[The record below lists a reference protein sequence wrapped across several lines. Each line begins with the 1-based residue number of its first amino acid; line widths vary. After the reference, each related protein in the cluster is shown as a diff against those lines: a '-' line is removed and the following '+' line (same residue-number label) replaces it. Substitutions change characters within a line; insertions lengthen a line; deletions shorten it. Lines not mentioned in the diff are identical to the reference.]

1 MARIIIDSSILISI
15 INEADLH
22 HKAVIEKVG
31 VLGNVYWIS
40 AITFT
45 ETMVHALR
53 ESEAEG
59 RRLKDRIDDAID
71 FCVEVD
77 EFIAIEAANIR
88 AQTRLSTPDAIIS
101 ATARVKHSQLWTLDQ
116 RLAKAHKGAV
126 LIS

>member
-15 INEADLH
+15 TNEADVH

-31 VLGNVYWIS
+31 VLDNVYGIS
-40 AITFT
+40 AITFA
-45 ETMVHALR
+45 ETMVHAFG
-53 ESEAEG
+53 ESEDVAD
-59 RRLKDRIDDAID
+59 RLKDRIDDAID

-77 EFIAIEAANIR
+77 EFIAVEAAKIR
-88 AQTRLSTPDAIIS
+88 ALTRLRTPDAIIS
-101 ATARVKHSQLWTLDQ
+101 ATAKMRHAQLWTLDQ